1 MAAAEAAAAEA
12 ARAAAAEALA
22 EARAAADVDN
32 RLRELPTEGRAA
44 VRVAMTAVQ
53 SAHRGH
59 ADRRRAADEAAAH
72 AAAKK
77 AVRARRDARE
87 LRSKVPSLGDA
98 VGEARAEAEADEADA
113 AAGVDASGRKKA
125 GRLVRGASRRAAPRL
140 RSDWVDALRA
150 CGGNAGRLL
159 ATVTAWLLRSADV
172 SELVDATRAACAEIF
187 GAVRVTLWQIDS
199 QTQQLRSVLADD
211 DLELPATI
219 AMVAARGG
227 GASLSIAARACAN
240 DAVLREPARRDEL
253 PSATGAPPSVLD
265 DDGARYDAALVAP
278 IHDAD
283 GDVIGALALLDRRAP
298 GGGAPDVFAERDALT
313 LASVI
318 VPVGL
323 VLGALAPA
331 NAERDNTVD
340 RYAGH
345 ALERGR

>member
-1 MAAAEAAAAEA
+1 
-12 ARAAAAEALA
+12 
-22 EARAAADVDN
+22 
-32 RLRELPTEGRAA
+32 
-44 VRVAMTAVQ
+44 MTAVQ

-77 AVRARRDARE
+77 AARARRDARE

-98 VGEARAEAEADEADA
+98 VGEARAEAEADEADE

-187 GAVRVTLWQIDS
+187 GAARVTLWQIDA

-219 AMVAARGG
+219 AMVAAR

-253 PSATGAPPSVLD
+253 PSATGAPPSALD

-278 IHDAD
+278 VHDSD
-283 GDVIGALALLDRRAP
+283 GDVIGALALLDKQRGG
-298 GGGAPDVFAERDALT
+298 GGGADAFSERDAFT
-313 LASVI
+313 LASVV

-323 VLGALAPA
+323 VLSALTAG
-331 NAERDNTVD
+331 AEREAAVD
-340 RYAGH
+340 AYTGH
-345 ALERGR
+345 ALGR